1 MRLRQA
7 REGARMSQT
16 EVARSLGV
24 TPAAI
29 SQYESGR
36 RRIEALL
43 LDRFAR
49 LYGVPIRFF
58 FGEATERA
66 DWEHAVL
73 HRAAQLDPAAKAG
86 LTRLIGHV
94 NALSELHRRAGVAPS
109 GPMHPPFPP
118 QPDGVVPD
126 REVADWAE
134 RVRRHFD
141 LGMAPLVDLRGLLE
155 ALGYKVF
162 SVPLGQ
168 GDEQLSGV
176 FFVHPEL
183 GPIVAVNEDQA
194 YSRRPFTMAHE
205 LAHGLFHYDRPAV
218 LCRLGDRAPLERF
231 ADGFAAH
238 FLAPRE
244 ALVERLRD
252 MSVRKVAEPEQVVH
266 LARYFGVSYGAMER
280 RLHAAQLLSWTP
292 GTSDV
297 KPIAL
302 ARRLGYT
309 PTPYEFGLRPLPPEE
324 RLPRIFI
331 ELADRCA
338 RDGALSLRRV
348 AEMLGISDLELEERL
363 AVESAEE
370 EREPAYA

>member
-1 MRLRQA
+1 MLNQQIVISRGVMRRMEPERLGLRLRQA
-7 REGARMSQT
+7 RDGARMSQT

-58 FGEATERA
+58 FGEAAERA
-66 DWEHAVL
+66 DWEHAIL
-73 HRAAQLDPAAKAG
+73 RRAEQLEPAARAG
-86 LTRLIGHV
+86 LTRLIGQV

-109 GPMHPPFPP
+109 GPAHPPFPP
-118 QPDGVVPD
+118 QPDAPVPD
-126 REVADWAE
+126 REIADWAE

-168 GDEQLSGV
+168 GDQQLSGV

-205 LAHGLFHYDRPAV
+205 FAHGLFHYDRPAV
-218 LCRLGDRAPLERF
+218 LCRLSDRSPLERF

-244 ALVERLRD
+244 ALDEQLR
-252 MSVRKVAEPEQVVH
+252 
-266 LARYFGVSYGAMER
+266 
-280 RLHAAQLLSWTP
+280 
-292 GTSDV
+292 
-297 KPIAL
+297 
-302 ARRLGYT
+302 
-309 PTPYEFGLRPLPPEE
+309 
-324 RLPRIFI
+324 
-331 ELADRCA
+331 
-338 RDGALSLRRV
+338 
-348 AEMLGISDLELEERL
+348 
-363 AVESAEE
+363 
-370 EREPAYA
+370 